1 MWPPRLPPLPE
12 MSEEVRQKKL
22 AEARKKVKGAE
33 SRLPDLAQGSLTAGP
48 WSGSVLPLEAR
59 GARPRA
65 PLGVPPKVLS
75 PAPPPH
81 PRQPSSRPRLSA
93 PGDFGLVTPEVPG
106 SRLGPRLLPPRTGPP
121 GLPGLPGL
129 AISRDPDP
137 GPALPSP
144 SAERRL
150 GRRLGGVECSY
161 VTIPLETVII
171 ALSPVFDV
179 TTQSPSVFIPFPV
192 LWSRPK
198 FPASRGLGTMGLR
211 SERFQAP

>member
-33 SRLPDLAQGSLTAGP
+33 SWLPDLAQGPLTAGP
-48 WSGSVLPLEAR
+48 WSESVLPLEAL
-59 GARPRA
+59 GARPWA
-65 PLGVPPKVLS
+65 PLGVPPKVFS

-81 PRQPSSRPRLSA
+81 PRQPSSRPRWSA

-129 AISRDPDP
+129 PISRDRIRALRSLP
-137 GPALPSP
+137 PARSGDSGVGWEEWNVIMSQSP
-144 SAERRL
+144 WKLS
-150 GRRLGGVECSY
+150 
-161 VTIPLETVII
+161 
-171 ALSPVFDV
+171 LSP
-179 TTQSPSVFIPFPV
+179 
-192 LWSRPK
+192 
-198 FPASRGLGTMGLR
+198 
-211 SERFQAP
+211 